1 MGGGTLVQF
10 PHEGDTVPRLDSC
23 VRTESTS
30 LLIPGLPV
38 LFPSNQ
44 ILLSLV
50 LWDIPS
56 FNTCQRKLIVSFSPP
71 AFRREI
77 NSKYPDLS
85 PDAAFSRKTETRKW
99 QCQIQKMPIRLS
111 RYISVSDVGWQ
122 IPGQIMVERADA
134 SGTGLRG
141 KEAPFPSLTAN
152 PLYCSLSVGHRIALC
167 SSYVPESP
175 LELYHSTVT
184 LHAHNLLLTMGGLQ
198 GKT

>member
-1 MGGGTLVQF
+1 MPWGLIASQKPWLVPAHFPLSVFTGLPQQFMTVSVFAVYYSEVTWHLGGRGTGHIWCSSWFRQPDFYPQMGGGTLVQF
-10 PHEGDTVPRLDSC
+10 PHEGDTVPHLDSC

-44 ILLSLV
+44 ILLSLA

-56 FNTCQRKLIVSFSPP
+56 FNTCQRKLMVSFSPP

-99 QCQIQKMPIRLS
+99 
-111 RYISVSDVGWQ
+111 
-122 IPGQIMVERADA
+122 
-134 SGTGLRG
+134 
-141 KEAPFPSLTAN
+141 
-152 PLYCSLSVGHRIALC
+152 
-167 SSYVPESP
+167 
-175 LELYHSTVT
+175 
-184 LHAHNLLLTMGGLQ
+184 
-198 GKT
+198 